1 MPTGLLDSQPQEG
14 GLAVKSLNYDPEKA
28 LTYGTV
34 YLIAIVDIVD
44 QQSKPSMKHIVTSVS
59 PKYHI
64 LLTMVHL
71 AFKIATFATHPMDRT
86 NISSRRD

>member
-1 MPTGLLDSQPQEG
+1 MPAGLIDSQPQKG

-28 LTYGTV
+28 LTYGIG

-64 LLTMVHL
+64 LLTVVHL
-71 AFKIATFATHPMDRT
+71 AFKIATFVTHHMDRS